1 MSGSPLR
8 SSAVP
13 VERSTSPASSTSRSQ
28 SGRASPASPSPRD
41 STATPPTTATPSTP
55 YIVAANDAGLL
66 LHVAPHPHVGFNLG
80 PNPEGDLVVAWDFI
94 PDDGTGRGG
103 ELGATTVRVAELSVF
118 SGVTSVG
125 LLPLSDSS
133 SAGFVVAELQV
144 AQRHGRRVGD
154 LVWFRSDEAS
164 WDEAE
169 LACPD
174 VTPGAS
180 PDWIPHD
187 DMLCWV
193 DLTRGAGLLVCN
205 PLDANPH
212 LTFVA
217 LPDLVALQDRHEG
230 LQGIDSFRI
239 VRVSGGRLR
248 FVDVARRHGEPP
260 GATRVV
266 VWTLESL
273 FDPSIG
279 RARWE
284 HHQCTTT
291 LAAIWNHDKY
301 VDSGMPREVPALA
314 FLHPHKHAVVYFFLD
329 EYLFSVNVNDS
340 AVVQFAGEPRGDVVE
355 VPGGPQPINWRYVL
369 AWVPPYKMVRREGYA

>member
-1 MSGSPLR
+1 MVSPS
-8 SSAVP
+8 SSAELAEPRASWIILGRVA
-13 VERSTSPASSTSRSQ
+13 STSPAT
-28 SGRASPASPSPRD
+28 
-41 STATPPTTATPSTP
+41 
-55 YIVAANDAGLL
+55 
-66 LHVAPHPHVGFNLG
+66 
-80 PNPEGDLVVAWDFI
+80 
-94 PDDGTGRGG
+94 
-103 ELGATTVRVAELSVF
+103 LGATTVCVADRTAELSAF
-118 SGVTSVG
+118 SGVTNVG

-154 LVWFRSDEAS
+154 LIWFRSDEAS

-174 VTPGAS
+174 VTPWAS
-180 PDWIPHD
+180 PDWIPHNVVAYD

-193 DLTRGAGLLVCN
+193 DLTRGLLVRN
-205 PLDANPH
+205 PLDPNPH
-212 LTFVA
+212 LSFVA
-217 LPDLVALQDRHEG
+217 LLDLTGVALQDRHEG
-230 LQGIDSFRI
+230 LQGIDSFPI

-279 RARWE
+279 RARWD

-291 LAAIWNHDKY
+291 LAAI
-301 VDSGMPREVPALA
+301 
-314 FLHPHKHAVVYFFLD
+314 
-329 EYLFSVNVNDS
+329 
-340 AVVQFAGEPRGDVVE
+340 
-355 VPGGPQPINWRYVL
+355 
-369 AWVPPYKMVRREGYA
+369 